1 MPQHDLRHQP
11 TVSVIV
17 PSYLGAKLLPTSLG
31 SLARQTLNLR
41 QFEVVVVLNGP
52 ADDSRRV
59 IDDIRT
65 AHPALRVR
73 TVESAVAGAGNA
85 RNLGLDAAAGRFVTF
100 VDADDEVTPGYLK
113 TLLDHARI
121 GIVPVATVA
130 DVTTD
135 GAAPSFNN
143 YLSNRLMTHAG
154 EVIDPT
160 LIPSSLGFVA
170 GKIIPTGVARSGRF
184 DTSLRSGEDV
194 LYWFDVFEAAP
205 FRIRPVALESDGV
218 YLRHVVAN
226 SISRQAVS
234 YDFSVT
240 QRLDVI
246 ERLWSR
252 QALEPRSRKLRSSF
266 IAGQTS
272 LVNAY
277 LRVDPEDHARVVAD
291 IRARGL
297 EEAIP
302 WHRLNAGVARDL
314 GILYSFLPYADTSA
328 LVAAR
333 RIRDRGVVVDVVS
346 NRMGADKPTDW
357 AAGVIAREQLDQT
370 FEVDTRTAAFEWGPL
385 KAFTR
390 RALEKVAEWEDEKGL
405 YRSVY
410 SRTMWPGS
418 NLVAALLKLRR
429 PELRWIAEFS
439 DPQLFN
445 AYGERRVGQ
454 AKNDTLWR
462 ELADGLASVGVDAP
476 ADRNIPH
483 LVELLAYALADEI
496 VFTNEH
502 QRTFM
507 LGYLPEQ
514 QLVGRALERSRVSH
528 HPTLPASFYHRIEGE
543 YPLEP
548 GVLNVAYF
556 GAFYATRGLTEVVE
570 ALKALAPVER
580 AKIRLHVFTG
590 DPATLAKELSAHALT
605 DVVIANPYVSYF
617 VFLELTTRMDVL
629 LVNDARTR
637 DHYDIN
643 PFLPSKWSDYAG
655 SGSDVWAIVEEGS
668 ILSTMPT
675 SYRSPLGDSAAAV
688 AELRRMLA
696 DRGLAPGSGAPQQPA
711 PGITH

>member
-1 MPQHDLRHQP
+1 MPQHDVSHQP

-17 PSYLGAKLLPTSLG
+17 PSYLGAKVLPTSLG
-31 SLARQTLNLR
+31 SLARQTLDPR
-41 QFEVVVVLNGP
+41 TFEVVVVLNGP
-52 ADDSRRV
+52 EDESRRV

-65 AHPALRVR
+65 ASPALRVR
-73 TVESAVAGAGNA
+73 IVSSPVAGAGHA

-113 TLLDHARI
+113 VLLDHTEP
-121 GIVPVATVA
+121 GVVPVASVA
-130 DVTTD
+130 DVTAER
-135 GAAPSFNN
+135 AAPSFDN
-143 YLSNRLMTHAG
+143 YLSNRLVSHAA
-154 EVIDPT
+154 EVTDPT
-160 LIPSSLGFVA
+160 TIPSSLGFVA
-170 GKIIPTGVARSGRF
+170 GKIIPTAVARAGRF

-205 FRIRPVALESDGV
+205 FRIKPVALDADGV
-218 YLRHVVAN
+218 YLRHIVAN
-226 SISRQAVS
+226 SVSRQAAS

-252 QALEPRSRKLRSSF
+252 QAVDPRSRKLRASF
-266 IAGQTS
+266 TAGQIS
-272 LVNAY
+272 LVNAH
-277 LRVDPEDHARVVAD
+277 LRLDPADHPRVVAD
-291 IRARGL
+291 VHARGL
-297 EEAIP
+297 EDAIP
-302 WHRLNAGVARDL
+302 WRRLNEGLARDL

-346 NRMGADKPTDW
+346 NTMGADKPTDW
-357 AAGVIAREQLDQT
+357 AAGVIAREQLDRT
-370 FEVDTRTAAFEWGPL
+370 FEVSARTAAFEWGPL

-390 RALEKVAEWEDEKGL
+390 RALAKVAEWENEKGP
-405 YRSVY
+405 YGSVY

-418 NLVAALLKLRR
+418 NLVAAVLKLRR
-429 PELRWIAEFS
+429 PDLRWIAEFS

-445 AYGERRVGQ
+445 AYGQRRVGR
-454 AKNDTLWR
+454 AKEDGLWR
-462 ELADGLASVGVDAP
+462 ELADGLAAAGIEAP

-507 LGYLPEQ
+507 LDYLPEQ
-514 QLVGRALERSRVSH
+514 QLVERVMDRSVVSH
-528 HPTLPASFYHRIEGE
+528 HPTLPETFYHRVEGE
-543 YPLEP
+543 YELEP
-548 GVLNVAYF
+548 DVLNIAYF

-570 ALKALAPVER
+570 ALKALEPGQR
-580 AKIRLHVFTG
+580 ARVRLHVFTG
-590 DPATLAKELSAHALT
+590 DPETLAKELAVHGLT
-605 DVVIANPYVSYF
+605 DVVVANPYVSYF
-617 VFLELTTRMDVL
+617 AFLELTTRMDVL

-637 DHYDIN
+637 DHYDVN

-675 SYRSPLGDSAAAV
+675 AYRSPLGDSSAAV
-688 AELRRMLA
+688 AEVRRMLA
-696 DRGLAPGSGAPQQPA
+696 DRGLDGPGRQ
-711 PGITH
+711 

>member
-1 MPQHDLRHQP
+1 M
-11 TVSVIV
+11 SVIV

-31 SLARQTLNLR
+31 SLARQTLDPR

-52 ADDSRRV
+52 EDESRTV
-59 IDDIRT
+59 IDDVRT
-65 AHPALRVR
+65 EFPALRVR
-73 TVESAVAGAGNA
+73 VVESTTSGAGNA
-85 RNLGLDAAAGRFVTF
+85 RNLGLDAAAGRAVTF

-113 TLLDHARI
+113 ALLGHAGL

-130 DVTTD
+130 DVTHD
-135 GAAPSFNN
+135 RAAPSFDN
-143 YLSNRLMTHAG
+143 YLSNRLVTHAG
-154 EVIDPT
+154 DVTDPT
-160 LIPSSLGFVA
+160 SLPSSLGFVA
-170 GKIIPTGVARSGRF
+170 GKIIPTAVARAGRF

-205 FRIRPVALESDGV
+205 FRIRPVALDSDGV

-226 SISRQAVS
+226 SVSRQAHS

-252 QALEPRSRKLRSSF
+252 DAQDPRSRKLRSSF
-266 IAGQTS
+266 IAGQIS
-272 LVNAY
+272 LVNAH
-277 LRVDPEDHARVVAD
+277 LRLEPDDHARVVAD

-297 EEAIP
+297 EDAIP
-302 WHRLNAGVARDL
+302 WRRLNAGLARDL

-346 NRMGADKPTDW
+346 NKMGADKPIDW
-357 AAGVIAREQLDQT
+357 AAGVIARENLDQT
-370 FEVDTRTAAFEWGPL
+370 FQIDSRTAAFEWGPL

-390 RALEKVAEWEDEKGL
+390 KALAKVAEWEDEKGL

-418 NLVAALLKLRR
+418 NLVAALLKLHR

-445 AYGERRVGQ
+445 AYGQRRVGQ
-454 AKNDTLWR
+454 AKDDALWQQ
-462 ELADGLASVGVDAP
+462 LAAGLAAVGIDAP

-502 QRTFM
+502 QRTIM

-514 QLVGRALERSRVSH
+514 QLVERVLERSQVSH
-528 HPTLPASFYHRIEGE
+528 HPTLPEHFYHRVDGE
-543 YPLEP
+543 YELGT
-548 GVLNVAYF
+548 GVLNIAYF
-556 GAFYATRGLTEVVE
+556 GAFYATRGLTEVVD
-570 ALKALAPVER
+570 ALKALAPTER
-580 AKIRLHVFTG
+580 AKVRLHVFTG
-590 DPATLAKELSAHALT
+590 DPTTLAKELATHGLADT
-605 DVVIANPYVSYF
+605 VVAKPYVSYF
-617 VFLELTTRMDVL
+617 EFLELTTRMDVL

-637 DHYDIN
+637 DHFDVN

-655 SGSDVWAIVEEGS
+655 SGSDVWAVVEEGS

-675 SYRSPLGDSAAAV
+675 TYRSPLGDAGAAV
-688 AELRRMLA
+688 GEVRRMLD
-696 DRGLAPGSGAPQQPA
+696 DRGLEPVSQ
-711 PGITH
+711 